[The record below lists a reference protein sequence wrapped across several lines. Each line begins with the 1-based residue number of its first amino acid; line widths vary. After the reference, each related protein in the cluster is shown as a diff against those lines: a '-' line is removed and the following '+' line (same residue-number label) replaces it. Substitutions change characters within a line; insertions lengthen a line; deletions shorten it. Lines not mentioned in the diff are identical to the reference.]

1 MANPTHHIRVE
12 ADPVQYER
20 MFDRESGLPRWPLLL
35 DRTTI
40 ALARAHRVN
49 RVVAVFVLDD
59 PHTFDGELPDFRE
72 LGQRLVARIRP
83 DDTVARVARRTLVV
97 VCNDIRRD
105 QDAALVAQRLLQ
117 SSSVIAHLGVSL
129 GVPGDTPDSLLARA
143 LDQAAMPLG

>member
-1 MANPTHHIRVE
+1 MANTTHHIRVE

-20 MFDRESGLPRWPLLL
+20 MFDRETGLPRWPLLL

-49 RVVAVFVLDD
+49 RVVAAFVFDD
-59 PHTFDGELPDFRE
+59 PRGFDGELPAFRE
-72 LGQRLVARIRP
+72 LGQRFVDRVRP
-83 DDTVARVARRTLVV
+83 DDTVARVARRTFVV

-105 QDAALVAQRLLQ
+105 EDAAVVAQRLLQ
-117 SSSVIAHLGVSL
+117 NSGVFARLGVSL

-143 LDQAAMPLG
+143 LEQAAMPLQ